1 MVGRAMPINR
11 LLKDGEYSPDELE
24 RLNKAFSLAL
34 RSLSLVDRND
44 PLCETIARK
53 VIEMAAEGGQDPREI
68 ANRAV
73 KGIGLS

>member
-1 MVGRAMPINR
+1 MPIDR
-11 LLKDGEYSPDELE
+11 LLKDGERTPDEIE

-44 PLCETIARK
+44 PLCEIVARK
-53 VIEMAAEGGQDPREI
+53 VIEMAAEGGQDPGEI
-68 ANRAV
+68 AHRAV

>member
-1 MVGRAMPINR
+1 MVGWAMPINR
-11 LLKDGEYSPDELE
+11 LLKDGEYTPDELE

-53 VIEMAAEGGQDPREI
+53 VIEMAAESGQDPRQI
-68 ANRAV
+68 ADRAV